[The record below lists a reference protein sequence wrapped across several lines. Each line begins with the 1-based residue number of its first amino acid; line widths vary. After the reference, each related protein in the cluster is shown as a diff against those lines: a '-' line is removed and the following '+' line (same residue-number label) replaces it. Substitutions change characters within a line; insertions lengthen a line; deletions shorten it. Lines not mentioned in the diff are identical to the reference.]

1 MNGAPQLVRKIQ
13 LKGPIMSD
21 LSIQPVYLSA
31 RAAIVAPERAIPVTI
46 YSAQKWLP
54 RLGPERW
61 CLVILLRGLCID
73 APRRGDGTK
82 RITCSWR
89 DLAEMLDVHE
99 ETVAS
104 WLKHQ
109 PIPNDKPW
117 RGIIPSDEKAG
128 YLSLFI
134 PRLRY
139 AYETYNG
146 KTRRVGF
153 LLEILM
159 EDPVVSEDET
169 RLQQQVELLR
179 MQQGELGLE
188 TYRLPENVRGDK
200 FGLPKISQEWR
211 EPQKADLRYVNLENP
226 ELPDLANSEQADL
239 PSPEVNQDFADL
251 PTSVKQKNPA
261 LGSYVNLPFSGLLES
276 KSVESGKNVNE
287 LDILIRQIKQINPSK
302 SLKRNVF
309 EPVVRQTE
317 ILLKDHHSEAMFYKV
332 LNVLYPD
339 RLDLYIAAVQV
350 AVEAAEIDSEINQ
363 GAIFVRALRDL
374 ADEAGVELGLKQT
387 SSREAEGQEDQPQ
400 PLGTG
405 VPKMQNSFP
414 SLAPPSVNEAIWAE
428 TQSVLRPQMTR
439 ATYDTII
446 QGTML
451 LGRKNGNY
459 VVGVQTEM
467 AKEWLENRLRDI
479 VRRALSS
486 VIGVSVD
493 VEFRLIDASK

>member
-1 MNGAPQLVRKIQ
+1 
-13 LKGPIMSD
+13 MSD
-21 LSIQPVYLSA
+21 LSIHPVYLSA
-31 RAAIVAPERAIPVTI
+31 RAAIVAPERAVPVTI

-82 RITCSWR
+82 RVTCSWR

-117 RGIIPSDEKAG
+117 RGIIPSDEKAR

-146 KTRRVGF
+146 KTRRIGF

-159 EDPVVSEDET
+159 EDPVVPEDEA

-188 TYRLPENVRGDK
+188 TYRLPENVKGDK
-200 FGLPKISQEWR
+200 FGLPKIFEDQR
-211 EPQKADLRYVNLENP
+211 EPQKTDLHYVNMEIS
-226 ELPDLANSEQADL
+226 ELPDLANSKEVALQKL
-239 PSPEVNQDFADL
+239 LVNQDNSDL
-251 PTSVKQKNPA
+251 QIDVKQKNPNSD
-261 LGSYVNLPFSGLLES
+261 SYVNLSFSGLPKS
-276 KSVESGKNVNE
+276 KSVESGRNVNE
-287 LDILIRQIKQINPSK
+287 LDILIKQIKQINPNKNS
-302 SLKRNVF
+302 KRNAF
-309 EPVVRQTE
+309 EPIVRQTE

-332 LNVLYPD
+332 LNALYPN
-339 RLDLYIAAVQV
+339 RLDLYVAAVQV
-350 AVEAAEIDSEINQ
+350 ALDAAEIDPEINQ
-363 GAIFVRALRDL
+363 GAVFVRAVRDF

-387 SSREAEGQEDQPQ
+387 SVREAGDEEDQ
-400 PLGTG
+400 PLGTQ
-405 VPKMQNSFP
+405 VPKMETSFP
-414 SLAPPSVNEAIWAE
+414 PLAPPSVNEAIWAE

-451 LGRKNGNY
+451 LGRENGNY

-479 VRRALSS
+479 VRRALSI
-486 VIGVSVD
+486 VIGVTVN
-493 VEFRLIDASK
+493 VEFRLIDANK